1 MNLFRLL
8 VFPIT
13 SFLVLIYLLFE
24 VYWPG
29 DGPRDGQAQE
39 EPPERKQRKLLR
51 MTLAGSLM
59 GVACVIMVAGFDG
72 GIGLLP
78 MYVSIGLLA
87 GFIVRW
93 VFGGYV

>member
-1 MNLFRLL
+1 
-8 VFPIT
+8 
-13 SFLVLIYLLFE
+13 
-24 VYWPG
+24 
-29 DGPRDGQAQE
+29 
-39 EPPERKQRKLLR
+39 
-51 MTLAGSLM
+51 M